1 MNSYFSRLA
10 QRSGLASTAAN
21 VRHGSSSGNAAP
33 DWSEQSVE
41 TATPLNTLTSN
52 GESGTPAGAIDN
64 KSIHGS
70 EHSPPSAS
78 SQVTN
83 TRSKS
88 MITQQHEQKFDA
100 VNATLNSSL
109 LSNTL
114 GTSSN
119 FIEPDSSQD
128 SLNAETSVTL
138 STPNERGSKRESFSA
153 SAKHASV
160 TFDHPL
166 AIESSSKES
175 FAEYEA
181 LGNRVNKAPT
191 EASEHRPVKV
201 SSVKSTP
208 LEVELEIESTG
219 KSDVHTP
226 AVTPAN
232 AVQSRPTDVRVEQIK
247 SIASTPVQTPAVS
260 LQTPRAAPRSLI
272 EVHIG
277 KIELEIFSPVT
288 KPAAAPAPVQLAAP
302 RVSPTAAFNPHR
314 HYLRGR

>member
-166 AIESSSKES
+166 AIEWHGRAHFLHSRIGHHAFVGGVAGGLVGIFEPAKHDRLVV
-175 FAEYEA
+175 FGLDRA
-181 LGNRVNKAPT
+181 V
-191 EASEHRPVKV
+191 
-201 SSVKSTP
+201 
-208 LEVELEIESTG
+208 EVG
-219 KSDVHTP
+219 D
-226 AVTPAN
+226 
-232 AVQSRPTDVRVEQIK
+232 
-247 SIASTPVQTPAVS
+247 
-260 LQTPRAAPRSLI
+260 
-272 EVHIG
+272 
-277 KIELEIFSPVT
+277 
-288 KPAAAPAPVQLAAP
+288 LAAGHVVAP
-302 RVSPTAAFNPHR
+302 ILDHPAGAIVEDHARRGLGMAEIVVLSRCRNRADEAFDIGHGIAP
-314 HYLRGR
+314 LWSIF